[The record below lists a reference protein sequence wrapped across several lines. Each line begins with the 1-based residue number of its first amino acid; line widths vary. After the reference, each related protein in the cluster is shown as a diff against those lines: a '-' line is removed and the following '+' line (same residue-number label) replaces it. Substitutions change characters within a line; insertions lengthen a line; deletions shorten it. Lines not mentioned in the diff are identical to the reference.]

1 MRPPSPASLRSALSR
16 AGDVGG
22 RTMSDPKRSVAFASL
37 ETGSNLSCPPAAL
50 AGRSVLIATQAQFPA
65 ALSLIALDGLAQ
77 RLVLAPPDLP
87 QASLGTIL
95 RDAEI
100 DTVVTDAAAHATSD
114 FAGLDVVIADD
125 RLVPIDP
132 MPDDAVATE
141 WVLATSGTTG
151 APKLV
156 VHTLEGLAGAI
167 EPVVDAA
174 ATVWGTF
181 YDIRRYGGLQIF
193 LRAVLGPSS
202 LILSDADEAVG
213 TFLDRLGRAGATH
226 ILGTPSHWRRALMS
240 PRLSG
245 LAPRYVRLS
254 GEIADQAILDQL
266 KRAFPEAHVA
276 HAYAS
281 TEAGVGF
288 SVDDGRA
295 GFPADL
301 VGARPGIEIRVRDEI
316 LQVRSVRTGRR
327 YLGADAADLADSEGF
342 VDTGDRVAVHEGRY
356 VFLGRR
362 SGLINVGG
370 AKVQPEEVEAVLNR
384 HPGVSMARVRGRPN
398 PILGS
403 LVVADIALHGRLPE
417 GDDAAALSAELLA
430 LCRRELPAYKVPARL
445 VFVETLP
452 LTASGKLARGMP

>member
-1 MRPPSPASLRSALSR
+1 MRAPDGASLRSALSR
-16 AGDVGG
+16 IGDFGP
-22 RTMSDPKRSVAFASL
+22 RTISDPHVRVALSELLA
-37 ETGSNLSCPPAAL
+37 GSNLSCSPAAL
-50 AGRSVLIATQAQFPA
+50 TGRSVLIATRAQFPA
-65 ALSLIALDGLAQ
+65 ALTLIALDGLAR

-87 QASLGTIL
+87 RTALGTIL

-100 DTVVTDAAAHATSD
+100 DTVVTDAAAREAPD
-114 FAGLDVVIADD
+114 FAGLAVVIAGD
-125 RLVPIDP
+125 RLGPIDRV
-132 MPDDAVATE
+132 PDDAVATE

-167 EPVVDAA
+167 EPAADAA
-174 ATVWGTF
+174 TTIWSTF

-193 LRAVLGPSS
+193 LRAMLGPSS
-202 LILSDADEAVG
+202 LVLSDADESVG
-213 TFLDRLGRAGATH
+213 AFLERLGRLGATH
-226 ILGTPSHWRRALMS
+226 ILGTPSHWRKALMS
-240 PRLSG
+240 PKLAG

-266 KRAFPEAHVA
+266 KRAFPAARIA

-295 GFPADL
+295 GFPAAL
-301 VGARPGIEIRVRDEI
+301 IGARPGIEIRVRDEI

-327 YLGADAADLADSEGF
+327 YLGADATDLADRDGF
-342 VDTGDRVAVHEGRY
+342 VDTGDRVVAQDGRY
-356 VFLGRR
+356 LFLGRR

-384 HPGVSMARVRGRPN
+384 HPRVSMARVRGRPN

-403 LVVADIALHGRLPE
+403 LVVADVALHGSVPAGE
-417 GDDAAALSAELLA
+417 DAAAVSAELLA
-430 LCRRELPAYKVPARL
+430 LCRRELPAHKVPARL
-445 VFVETLP
+445 AFVETLP
-452 LTASGKLARGMP
+452 LTASGKLARDAS